1 MIYANLPD
9 GRKIPF
15 PDGTSPTVM
24 QAKVKEILRQKA
36 VERPQEKSNIG
47 KGVDPYK
54 ELAEGTGATKT
65 ALIKAGEGL
74 ATVGRGLGLL
84 DPPTETEKRT
94 MGALGEKH
102 PIASFIGET
111 VGESIPSVAATALTG
126 GAGLGANAVASTY
139 FPKVANAMSKIA
151 VAAKNSP
158 KLMKA
163 LGLAGAVGAGA
174 TEGSI
179 ITRGRGG
186 DATSGGAG
194 GGIMAGIMYAMSP
207 RLSRY
212 ADNIYAKVTGKAP
225 KGALL
230 TPDFKPTQELID
242 GMAQVGVGPGDF
254 DDQLVKSIIGDL
266 PIGSDPKQA
275 ARLLEFKNL
284 DPNFPVTKANLT
296 ARQVDQTAEQRIGGS
311 GVLEGGN
318 DVRNVWKEQSEKV
331 ESKLRDVGSKAGEAD
346 LVGESVKSGL
356 TKREDILSKRE
367 DKLYD
372 ISRKNM
378 VNVKGLELVPHVSDF
393 SKVLPSEDIIED
405 MSIYAP
411 EKVKQ
416 IRALLAKYKVDT
428 SKEALEIAKSAG
440 VKDKN
445 IKPLSLGNF
454 DSFRKALGNTMGGED
469 GKYAAKIAKPIIK
482 HLDSEVDRVIKEL
495 EEGGI
500 DEATKRFLDPLK
512 AARKT
517 HVQIA
522 TEFSPQSIAG
532 RLTDRK
538 YDNYTSVIEASK
550 VYQSI
555 LGTNQPKEY
564 AGRVVDSLQKAGQ
577 PGKKAMGNLQ
587 AAVVLDIIDAGL
599 KSETRKIDG
608 QKIISYTNVKKRID
622 AIGDDRLKTIFRN
635 NPDGY
640 RQLKKIYN
648 VSSKLIPDSAS
659 MQIGSSRQNLDVAL
673 SWLSKFPVIGEPL
686 SKIAKGAQVLHK
698 LGGDKKAIDELLRAR
713 PDIKKTVGVLEK
725 AAPNYLRALGVAAA
739 IDGED

>member
-1 MIYANLPD
+1 MIYAHLED
-9 GRKIPF
+9 GREIPF
-15 PDGTSPTVM
+15 PDGTDEGVID
-24 QAKVKEILRQKA
+24 AKVKEILKAGPPPQPQK
-36 VERPQEKSNIG
+36 EETSIG
-47 KGVDPYK
+47 PYK
-54 ELAEGTGATKT
+54 ELAQETASGFGGLLKTGAIQT
-65 ALIKAGEGL
+65 GEGIT
-74 ATVGRGLGLL
+74 AMARGVGLV
-84 DPPTETEKRT
+84 DPADESEKRS
-94 MGALGEKH
+94 MAALEAER
-102 PIASFIGET
+102 PYTSFAGKTI
-111 VGESIPSVAATALTG
+111 GESIPSVAATALTG
-126 GAGLGANAVASTY
+126 GAGMGVSAA

-163 LGLAGAVGAGA
+163 LGLAGTVGAGA
-174 TEGSI
+174 TEGAI

-186 DATSGGAG
+186 SPTLGGAG
-194 GGIMAGIMYAMSP
+194 GGIMAGVMAAISP
-207 RLSRY
+207 KLGHY

-225 KGALL
+225 NGALL

-254 DDQLVKSIIGDL
+254 DDQLVKNIVGDL
-266 PIGSDPKQA
+266 LPGSDPKQT

-284 DPNFPVTKANLT
+284 DPDFPVTKSNITGKQA
-296 ARQVDQTAEQRIGGS
+296 DQIDEQRIGGS
-311 GVLEGGN
+311 KVADGSSE
-318 DVRNVWKEQSEKV
+318 VRDVWKAQAETV
-331 ESKLRDVGSKAGEAD
+331 ESKLRDVGNKAGDAS
-346 LVGESVKSGL
+346 LMGESTKSGL
-356 TKREDILSKRE
+356 AKREEILSKRE
-367 DKLYD
+367 DKLYG
-372 ISRKNM
+372 ISRNNM
-378 VNVKGLELVPHVSDF
+378 VNVKGLELVPYVSDF
-393 SKVLPSEDIIED
+393 SQVLPSEDIIEN

-445 IKPLSLGNF
+445 IKPLSLDNF
-454 DSFRKALGNTMGGED
+454 DTFRKALGNTMGGED
-469 GKYAAKIAKPIIK
+469 GKYAAVIAKPIIK
-482 HLDSEVDRVIKEL
+482 HLDSEVDRVIKAL
-495 EEGGI
+495 EDGGI

-517 HVQIA
+517 HAQIA

-532 RLTDRK
+532 RLTDSK

-555 LGTNQPKEY
+555 LGGNQPKEY

-648 VSSKLIPDSAS
+648 VSSQLIPDSGA
-659 MQIGSSRQNLDVAL
+659 MQKGSAQQNFDIAL
-673 SWLSKFPVIGEPL
+673 SWLSKFPVVGEPL

-698 LGGDKKAIDELLRAR
+698 LGGDKKAIDEMLKAR

-725 AAPNYLRALGVAAA
+725 AAPNYLRSLGVAAA
-739 IDGED
+739 IDGEDE